1 MEERSPEI
9 KKDELKSFEEN
20 PYDPGKSRPE
30 DVMRIFF
37 VNNVP
42 IIPVVSK
49 TGTLVG
55 ILKKEDMVSELSD
68 IERARKQITDQFISK
83 LIKKAT
89 LDDLLP
95 YVSKTKNFIV
105 INVFGEPQGEWSRLD
120 LLEASEK
127 ESKKTPSAYE
137 IEKQRE
143 AQVLEW
149 IIYLILEHI
158 PRALYAINQN
168 GKTIFYN
175 SHFEELYSRTM
186 KGEIDIDFV
195 EKSINDSTKNDFFC
209 RHNNEEMFF
218 YNRDMDFYYEKVP
231 LTSKTEKLG
240 FLIYCETMEKNQFP
254 LMPAD
259 AKFAKGSLSDK
270 LAFFERMIIVEALQ
284 SHEFELNASCKQL
297 QITKQNLLKKI
308 EKYDIEYE
316 DASSYRKKK

>member
-1 MEERSPEI
+1 MEEHSPEI

-42 IIPVVSK
+42 VIPVVSK
-49 TGTLVG
+49 TGALVG
-55 ILKKEDMVSELSD
+55 ILKKDDMVSELSD
-68 IERARKQITDQFISK
+68 IERARKQKTDQFISK
-83 LIKKAT
+83 LIKKVT

-95 YVSKTKNFIV
+95 YVSKTKSFVV
-105 INVFGEPQGEWSRLD
+105 INVFGEVQGEWSRLE
-120 LLEASEK
+120 LLEATEK
-127 ESKKTPSAYE
+127 ESRKAPSAHE

-175 SHFEELYSRTM
+175 SHFEELYSRAM
-186 KGEIDIDFV
+186 KGEIDINFV
-195 EKSINDSTKNDFFC
+195 EKSINDSAKNDFFY

-231 LTSKTEKLG
+231 LTNKTEKLG
-240 FLIYCETMEKNQFP
+240 FLIFCETTDKNQFP
-254 LMPAD
+254 LMPGD
-259 AKFAKGSLSDK
+259 AKFSKGSLTDK
-270 LAFFERMIIVEALQ
+270 LSFFERMIIVESLQ
-284 SHEFELNASCKQL
+284 SHEFDLNASCKQL
-297 QITKQNLLKKI
+297 QLTKQNLLKKI
-308 EKYDIEYE
+308 EKYDIEYV
-316 DASSYRKKK
+316 DVSGSRKKK